1 VRRWLSDLP
10 LRPKLRLIAG
20 GLAAAGVLAVGTV
33 YAAMEIRSAL
43 REANTRISAE
53 ANAAAYAAAVALHA
67 YDDVLLAHALEGL
80 QSDPDVRSATIRDR
94 AGRIISAATEDP
106 GAGASA
112 PSWLSAFTNLTA
124 STLDVTVPTAESVGT
139 RLHIELNTE
148 TEIAAALERCLIFVL
163 ACSVIAAAIVA
174 VLLSL
179 LARTLRRPIGN
190 LVEIMRD
197 MRSSGDFSRRLEKHG
212 NDEFGQLQ
220 EEVNQLLDER
230 EGSDRNLRAYKKEF
244 DRRVRERTLQLD
256 VAVAEAREAA
266 KRAED
271 ASRAKSD
278 FLARMSHEIRTPL
291 NGVLGMAELLQH
303 SSTLDDRQR
312 RFAVV
317 IHQSGKALLQL
328 INDIL
333 DFSKIEAGKLEL
345 ENGRFC
351 VRDMVEDA
359 LEILAERAQTKGLEL
374 ICDIPFQ
381 LDTVVYADCLRLRQ
395 IIINLVSNA
404 VKFTERGD
412 ITVKVRA
419 GAGIET
425 ATFTFE
431 VTDTGIG
438 IRPENCATIFES
450 FVQEDTS
457 TSRRYGGTGLG
468 LAICKQL
475 VELMGGMIGV
485 SSTVGAGST
494 FRFSVPLAVD
504 RSAPREKLSTALTT
518 TRVLVVEKSPAA
530 RGMLLQHLR
539 SWGAIPTEVGS
550 AREART
556 RLASAFAGEFDALII
571 DGGLPDATPSE
582 VVAAVRRISAFADI
596 PILIMHTG
604 PGEAPPES
612 HTMHGPVAW
621 QNKPIRRA
629 QLKSALEHLLGK
641 IQDAWRPAPQNKP
654 PAAAGHTAQRKS
666 PVRRVLVVED
676 NPVNQ
681 QVALAMLQ
689 TLAIA
694 ADTAS
699 SGKAALEKLATTRY
713 DAVLMDCQMPDLD
726 GYATTQRYREWE
738 LLEGRPRTPVVA
750 LTANAL
756 SGDAEKCLAAG
767 MDHYVSKPFSI
778 EQLLA
783 VLELCAPAADE
794 SAPDEQRTPEILD
807 AKTLERIRTMNAGT
821 RPDLFA
827 RLAELY
833 TSSSVPIVEA
843 LRIAAREG
851 DTKGMM
857 QAAHALKS
865 SSANVGAL
873 NLAATCGELES
884 AARGSKPELA
894 SDLVESLVREH
905 QEVLRA
911 LEQKNLA
918 A

>member
-20 GLAAAGVLAVGTV
+20 GLAAAGVLAVGSL
-33 YAAMEIRSAL
+33 YASMEIRNAL

-67 YDDVLLAHALEGL
+67 YDDVLLARALGGL
-80 QSDPDVRSATIRDR
+80 QSDPDFRSATIRDP

-106 GAGASA
+106 GTGASA
-112 PSWLSAFTNLTA
+112 SSRLSAFTNLTA
-124 STLDVTVPTAESVGT
+124 STLDVAVPTTESVGT
-139 RLHIELNTE
+139 RLHVELNAE
-148 TEIAAALERCLIFVL
+148 TEVAAALERCLIFVL

-220 EEVNQLLDER
+220 EEVNQLLGER

-359 LEILAERAQTKGLEL
+359 LEILAERAQTKGLAL

-550 AREART
+550 AQEALT
-556 RLASAFAGEFDALII
+556 RLGSAFAGEFDALII

-612 HTMHGPVAW
+612 HTLHGPVAW

-629 QLKSALEHLLGK
+629 QLKSALEYLLGK
-641 IQDAWRPAPQNKP
+641 IQDAWRPEPQNKP
-654 PAAAGHTAQRKS
+654 SAPAGDGEQRQS
-666 PVRRVLVVED
+666 CVRRVLVVED

-783 VLELCAPAADE
+783 VLELCAPAAGE

-821 RPDLFA
+821 RSDLFA

-833 TSSSVPIVEA
+833 TSSSAAIVEA

-873 NLAATCGELES
+873 SLAATCGELES
-884 AARGSKPELA
+884 AARGSKTQLA